1 MKISFFCVKW
11 NLFLPL
17 SFIIIETIFIWLF
30 QVIKQINLSDYIWY
44 IETLCY
50 ILHQIELGCI
60 SKSHISNIHFHENR
74 LAFKIMLKYAN
85 WIQDLTK
92 MQIIIFEILFL
103 TQRKKLSF
111 FTGFNG
117 SSFFSYFTRI
127 ICFDANMFAVQS
139 TYLDLIQMNLHNRLK
154 HLFLR
159 IHSFIHCI
167 GKNWFIDKLVIIFYS

>member
-1 MKISFFCVKW
+1 MKR

-44 IETLCY
+44 IKTLCN
-50 ILHQIELGCI
+50 ILHQIELMFRMNC
-60 SKSHISNIHFHENR
+60 SCKSHICNMYFHENR

-103 TQRKKLSF
+103 TQRKKISF

-154 HLFLR
+154 YLFLR

-167 GKNWFIDKLVIIFYS
+167 GKNWFIDKLAIIFYS

>member
-1 MKISFFCVKW
+1 MKFIPSIKFYYYW
-11 NLFLPL
+11 NHLHLAFPSYKTNKPQRLYLVYRNIMQHITPNR
-17 SFIIIETIFIWLF
+17 
-30 QVIKQINLSDYIWY
+30 IN
-44 IETLCY
+44 
-50 ILHQIELGCI
+50 
-60 SKSHISNIHFHENR
+60 SHICNMYFHENR

-154 HLFLR
+154 YLFLR
-159 IHSFIHCI
+159 INSFICCF
-167 GKNWFIDKLVIIFYS
+167 GKNYL